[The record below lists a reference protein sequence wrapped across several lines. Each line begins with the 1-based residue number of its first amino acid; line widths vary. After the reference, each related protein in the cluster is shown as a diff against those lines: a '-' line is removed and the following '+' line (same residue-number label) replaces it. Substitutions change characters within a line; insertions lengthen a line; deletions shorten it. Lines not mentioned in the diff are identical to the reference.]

1 MIRSQLVVRRLAL
14 AGLCLASLGLVGCGD
29 DGGQANGQPAPRT
42 VPTTSAEGG
51 PSSTAGTTTDYQ
63 HGQDTSEQKYTVAEP
78 PPEEFRPPDDTSG
91 APATLPL
98 EARITP
104 PCVVWGETVTFEL
117 KTKPGAEYAMQVKWP
132 NEQFSELPNTYGTA
146 DDNGGAT
153 WSLEVDPTAL
163 TGEAHLMVAVIEPQ
177 SGEPGA
183 SGDFRFLVG
192 RPGRC

>member
-1 MIRSQLVVRRLAL
+1 VSRLAL
-14 AGLCLASLGLVGCGD
+14 VGLLAASPLLVGCGD
-29 DGGQANGQPAPRT
+29 DDPRT
-42 VPTTSAEGG
+42 NGEPPRSTVATTAAEGG
-51 PSSTAGTTTDYQ
+51 PGSSSTLGTAPD
-63 HGQDTSEQKYTVAEP
+63 HEDGHDSSEQKYTVANP
-78 PPEEFRPPDDTSG
+78 PPEQFRPPDDTSG
-91 APATLPL
+91 AAATLPL

-132 NEQFSELPNTYGTA
+132 NEEFAELPNTYGTA
-146 DDNGGAT
+146 DDRGGAT
-153 WSLEVDPTAL
+153 WSVDVDPTAL
-163 TGEAHLMVAVIEPQ
+163 TGEAHLMVAVIEPK